1 MTQRD
6 QGVVIDDPATV
17 AEMRTAFEAYE
28 SAFVANDTEAL
39 DAFFLHE
46 PTTIRYGVADMQ
58 LGMDELRAYRRA
70 VSPVGLERELR
81 KAVITTYGTDFAVAS
96 TLFFRDRHP
105 GKTGRQM
112 QTWIRTA
119 NGWRIVAAHVSVID
133 DPA

>member
-1 MTQRD
+1 ME
-6 QGVVIDDPATV
+6 IDHPATL
-17 AEMRTAFEAYE
+17 AEVSAVFTAYE
-28 SAFVANDTEAL
+28 RAFVANDTDAL
-39 DAFFLHE
+39 DGFFLHA

-58 LGMDELRAYRRA
+58 LGMEQLRAYRRS

-81 KAVITTYGTDFAVAS
+81 DTVITTYGRDLAVAS

-119 NGWRIVAAHVSVID
+119 DGWRIVAAHVSVIG

>member
-1 MTQRD
+1 ME
-6 QGVVIDDPATV
+6 INEPATLAQLRAV
-17 AEMRTAFEAYE
+17 FEAYE
-28 SAFVANDTEAL
+28 AAFVANDMEAL

-58 LGMDELRAYRRA
+58 QGIEQLRAYRRS
-70 VSPVGLERELR
+70 VSPGGLARELR
-81 KAVITTYGTDFAVAS
+81 DTVITTYGTDLGVAS

-119 NGWRIVAAHVSVID
+119 VGWRIAAAHVSVID
-133 DPA
+133 GPA

>member
-1 MTQRD
+1 MD
-6 QGVVIDDPATV
+6 IDHPATL
-17 AEMRTAFEAYE
+17 AEVSAVFEAYE
-28 SAFVANDTEAL
+28 RAFVTNDTTAL
-39 DAFFLHE
+39 DAFFLHA

-58 LGMDELRAYRRA
+58 LGIEQVRAYRRS

-81 KAVITTYGTDFAVAS
+81 ETIITTYGPDMAVAS

-119 NGWRIVAAHVSVID
+119 EGWRIVAAHVSVID